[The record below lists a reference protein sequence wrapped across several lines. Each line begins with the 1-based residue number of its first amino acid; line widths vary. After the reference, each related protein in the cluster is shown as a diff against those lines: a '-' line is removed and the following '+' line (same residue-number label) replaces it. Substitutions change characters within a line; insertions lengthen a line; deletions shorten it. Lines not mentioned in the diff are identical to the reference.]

1 MSKIEILNEKLYS
14 KRLPLNNGTEK
25 TFDYKGWSGLKGVI
39 ADYVAEKAVA
49 ENRECDFTSG
59 ELLKAPWMVT
69 QTALIMEADYS
80 SIFELIEK
88 AKYAYRRIVAEKSLT
103 TV

>member
-1 MSKIEILNEKLYS
+1 MSNMILNNKKLYS
-14 KRLPLNNGTEK
+14 KTLPLNDGTKK
-25 TFDYKGWSGLKGVI
+25 TFDYKGWNGLKNVI
-39 ADYVAEKAVA
+39 AEYVAAKAVS
-49 ENRECDFTSG
+49 ENRACDYTVE
-59 ELLKAPWMVT
+59 ELIKAPWMVT

-103 TV
+103 V

>member
-1 MSKIEILNEKLYS
+1 MSKIVILNEKLYS

-25 TFDYKGWSGLKGVI
+25 TFNYKGWSGLKGVI
-39 ADYVAEKAVA
+39 ANYVAEKAVA
-49 ENRECDFTSG
+49 ENRDCDFTSG
-59 ELLKAPWMVT
+59 ELIKAPWMVT

-88 AKYAYRRIVAEKSLT
+88 AKYAYRRITAANANLT
-103 TV
+103 V